1 MKMFDYNAKR
11 GEWCKP
17 LVDNVFKTPDGRELE
32 IGMYVE
38 PDDGTY
44 TLHIFDNDDV
54 ILCQTIKIKNE

>member
-17 LVDNVFKTPDGRELE
+17 LVDNIFKTPDGGELE

-54 ILCQTIKIKNE
+54 ILCQTIEIKNE